1 MTTYIEYGVTLSDG
15 QKSKL
20 FAAIKNKSPL
30 TLRLKHSQLQG
41 SDELM
46 LTQRQIAKIQK
57 SLANGTGSDIKISKT
72 QITRSVKHG
81 GNLFTSLI
89 SLGTKLLPFA
99 TKAVSK
105 AAPAIA
111 TGAATAL
118 GEIGLKKLF
127 GKGITI
133 PKKFFPFLLPLA
145 EEFTKAQIDQ
155 INKVF
160 KTGGRLVIKPTKTQI
175 EGGFLGTLASIG
187 IPMAISLL
195 PKLFGSGL
203 QVDRGSS
210 SNTRGVYVPPTQ
222 GEGYEYFPPPLNGNW
237 ENTIGMGVKKKSP
250 KARV

>member
-1 MTTYIEYGVTLSDG
+1 MTTYIEYGVTLTDG

-20 FAAIKNKSPL
+20 LSAIQNRSPL

-46 LTQRQIAKIQK
+46 LTQRQIMKIQK
-57 SLANGTGSDIKISKT
+57 SLANGTGSDLKISKT

-81 GNLFTSLI
+81 GNLFSSLF

-133 PKKFFPFLLPLA
+133 PKEFLSFLPPYA
-145 EEFTKAQIDQ
+145 DMFTKGQIDQ

-160 KTGGRLVIKPTKTQI
+160 QTGGRLVIKPNKAQI
-175 EGGFLGTLASIG
+175 
-187 IPMAISLL
+187 
-195 PKLFGSGL
+195 K
-203 QVDRGSS
+203 Q
-210 SNTRGVYVPPTQ
+210 
-222 GEGYEYFPPPLNGNW
+222 
-237 ENTIGMGVKKKSP
+237 
-250 KARV
+250 